1 MTVVQWYRTGVF
13 SLSLLYI
20 FPLIL
25 PATND
30 ASSSSYAESLPLSP
44 PVFDGKLAYFS
55 HLRIVYSMDG
65 ETELMPPPAVPYTAY
80 IATIWSFVAIS
91 GATLICRVVS
101 RFQGPRRL
109 YWDDAL
115 VVFSWLLSLATA
127 ATWQWAVKDMYYIM
141 NVQAGKATYD
151 ASRYLVAL
159 RVWLNASLIAAVFFY
174 TGLLLVKLSF
184 LVFFRRLGKI
194 IYNFKYIWWPVL
206 IVTLGSYFS
215 AIGNANYKCLG
226 GTIEQITVVCQRK
239 KELDFTA
246 NILKANA
253 ALDVLTDLLSELP
266 KFVLMTY
273 DDANCYAPITVMLLP
288 TFLVWNTQI
297 RQSKKLALVGLFSL
311 SIITIVI
318 AITRAVMVDSERRP
332 DGNPDV
338 TWLWFWSA
346 VEPSVGMFALN
357 AEEPTYYTL
366 MLMKQSHHGLLWFCV
381 PATIYLVQTKFCETQ
396 IHPIGNISSHDVA
409 TAFPKEAASAKRRVC
424 TA

>member
-1 MTVVQWYRTGVF
+1 
-13 SLSLLYI
+13 
-20 FPLIL
+20 
-25 PATND
+25 
-30 ASSSSYAESLPLSP
+30 
-44 PVFDGKLAYFS
+44 
-55 HLRIVYSMDG
+55 MDG

-80 IATIWSFVAIS
+80 VATIWSFVAIS
-91 GATLICRVVS
+91 GVTLICRVVS

-127 ATWQWAVKDMYYIM
+127 TTWQWAAKDMYYIM
-141 NVQAGKATYD
+141 NVQAGKATYE

-159 RVWLNASLIAAVFFY
+159 RVWLSASLIAAVFFY

-194 IYNFKYIWWPVL
+194 IYIFKYIWWPVL

-253 ALDVLTDLLSELP
+253 ALDVLTDLL
-266 KFVLMTY
+266 
-273 DDANCYAPITVMLLP
+273 IMLLP

-346 VEPSVGMFALN
+346 VEPSVAIMVCCGSAFPQLFTSSKRSSAKPKFTPSETYLRMMSRLRSPKKQHQLKGDSVLLESTVSSFNGIPELENHSDIMTVSAYQGRKTDVEAGHGSVGPEMSETKERSNLGS
-357 AEEPTYYTL
+357 EPTL
-366 MLMKQSHHGLLWFCV
+366 
-381 PATIYLVQTKFCETQ
+381 
-396 IHPIGNISSHDVA
+396 
-409 TAFPKEAASAKRRVC
+409 TAVHLAVHSE
-424 TA
+424 